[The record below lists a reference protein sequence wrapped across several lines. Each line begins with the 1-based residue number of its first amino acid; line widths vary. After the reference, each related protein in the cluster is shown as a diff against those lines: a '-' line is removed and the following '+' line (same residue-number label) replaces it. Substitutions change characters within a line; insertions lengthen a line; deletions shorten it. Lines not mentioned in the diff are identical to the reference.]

1 MTEVQI
7 TIVLVALVCTVIA
20 IRAYRRI
27 KAMKDDGP
35 AIYKAKPTSELSSDT
50 GRDESQWRRAY
61 SHR

>member
-7 TIVLVALVCTVIA
+7 TIALVVLVCTVIA
-20 IRAYRRI
+20 IRAFRRI
-27 KAMKDDGP
+27 RSNKNANDGLYHP
-35 AIYKAKPTSELSSDT
+35 DSKTGLSYDT

>member
-7 TIVLVALVCTVIA
+7 TIVLVILVCAVIA
-20 IRAYRRI
+20 LRAFRRIRAVKREEELF
-27 KAMKDDGP
+27 
-35 AIYKAKPTSELSSDT
+35 YKTEPEKGVSYDT

>member
-7 TIVLVALVCTVIA
+7 TIALVVLVCAVIA
-20 IRAYRRI
+20 LRAVRRIRAN
-27 KAMKDDGP
+27 KSKDDGLYEP
-35 AIYKAKPTSELSSDT
+35 NPEQGVSYDT

>member
-7 TIVLVALVCTVIA
+7 TIVLVVLVCAVIA
-20 IRAYRRI
+20 IRAFRRI
-27 KAMKDDGP
+27 RANKNTDDGLYEP
-35 AIYKAKPTSELSSDT
+35 NREQGVSYDT